1 MPIDTVRMAHLFD
14 PLTIRDLQFANR
26 VFVSPMCQY
35 SSSDGLPND
44 WHFVHL
50 GSRAIGGAGLV
61 MTEATAVLPEGRIS
75 PQDLGIWSDAHVEPL
90 RRIVRFIHDQGSV
103 AGMQLAHAG
112 RKASTRRP
120 WEDDGVVPESEGGWK
135 NVMAPSAIAFTENYP
150 KPQALTRDGILEI
163 VAAFTAAAR
172 RACDAGFRVIEI
184 HAAHGYLIH
193 EFLSPLSNQ
202 RDDDYGGSFENRT
215 RVLRE
220 IVQAVR
226 GAWPNGAPLFVRIS
240 ATDWVEGGWDLEQSI
255 ALARELKQL
264 GVDLIDCSSGGS
276 VPHAKIPVGAGYQT
290 PFAQRIRNEA
300 EILTG
305 AVGMITSPAQ
315 AEHIINTGQADAI
328 LMAREFLREPYW
340 PLRAAQELRQ
350 SVSWPVQYLRA
361 APRDAHARVPV
372 NLEKL
377 KSCFEE
383 QHAIP
388 ERR

>member
-1 MPIDTVRMAHLFD
+1 MAHLFD
-14 PLTIRDLQFANR
+14 PLTIRDIQFANR

-35 SSSDGLPND
+35 SSTDGLAND
-44 WHFVHL
+44 WHLVHL
-50 GSRAIGGAGLV
+50 GSRAVGGAGLV

-75 PQDLGIWSDAHVEPL
+75 PQDLGIWGDDHVQAL
-90 RRIVRFIHDQGSV
+90 QRIVRFIHEQGSI

-120 WEDDGVVPESEGGWK
+120 WEGHGAVPESEGGWK
-135 NVMAPSAIAFTENYP
+135 NVMAPSAIPFTENYP
-150 KPQALTRDGILEI
+150 KPQALTRDGIREI
-163 VAAFTAAAR
+163 VAAFAAAAR
-172 RACDAGFRVIEI
+172 RACDAGFRVIEL
-184 HAAHGYLIH
+184 HGAHGYLIH

-202 RDDDYGGSFENRT
+202 RDDEYGGSFENRT
-215 RVLRE
+215 RMLRE

-226 GAWPNGAPLFVRIS
+226 GSWPKGAPLFVRIS
-240 ATDWVEGGWDLEQSI
+240 ATDWVDGGWDLEQSI

-290 PFAQRIRNEA
+290 PFAQRIRDEA
-300 EILTG
+300 GILTG
-305 AVGMITSPAQ
+305 AVGMIISSAQ
-315 AEHIINTGQADAI
+315 AEHIINNGQSDAI

-340 PLRAAQELRQ
+340 PLRAAHELRQ

-361 APRDAHARVPV
+361 APGEAHARVPV